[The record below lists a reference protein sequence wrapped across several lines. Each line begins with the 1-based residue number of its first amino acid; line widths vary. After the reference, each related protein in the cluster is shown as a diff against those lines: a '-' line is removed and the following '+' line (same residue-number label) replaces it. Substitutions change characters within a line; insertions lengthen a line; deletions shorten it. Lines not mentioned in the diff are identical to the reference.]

1 MNKPIVLFYKLST
14 LYEILSE
21 INNLFNFDI
30 YNILQESDLAN
41 LLKEGKN
48 HFLIISETKINQIP
62 NNQNIIVSNFP
73 VKISNLLENINILL
87 LKRKF
92 VSQSEINI
100 NDYQLDLNARI
111 LKLGKKKLK
120 LTQKEAEVLL
130 FIRNSNKDVSISSL
144 RKKVWRYSSE
154 LETHTVETH
163 VYRLR
168 KKIEKKFH
176 DKLFIISLK
185 DGYKIKV

>member
-41 LLKEGKN
+41 FLKERKN

-100 NDYQLDLNARI
+100 NDYRLDLNARI
-111 LKLGKKKLK
+111 LKLGKKRLK

-168 KKIEKKFH
+168 KKIKDAFN
-176 DKLFIISLK
+176 DDSFIKSK
-185 DGYKIKV
+185 DNGYKI